1 MALRL
6 VDEPKKKR
14 TLQAE
19 LERNLKGALKRQG
32 TLNIGFPGGN
42 ADEVVYSAGE
52 GTLWVA
58 FGPPN
63 RTPRSRDFGG
73 DKGDTRENPALRCD
87 NGGDKRGQVGP
98 GMEALSPPV
107 SPACLP

>member
-6 VDEPKKKR
+6 VDEPKKQR

-63 RTPRSRDFGG
+63 KDTAIPRFWG
-73 DKGDTRENPALRCD
+73 DKGDTQ
-87 NGGDKRGQVGP
+87 GKSGSKV
-98 GMEALSPPV
+98 
-107 SPACLP
+107 

>member
-63 RTPRSRDFGG
+63 KDTAIPRFWGRQGRHAGKIRFQGVTMEETRG
-73 DKGDTRENPALRCD
+73 DR
-87 NGGDKRGQVGP
+87 
-98 GMEALSPPV
+98 
-107 SPACLP
+107 